1 MNPDRLFRLVI
12 VFTISLY
19 VSMFIGIAWLA
30 HG

>member
-19 VSMFIGIAWLA
+19 VSLFVGIAWLA

>member
-19 VSMFIGIAWLA
+19 VSLFIGLAWLA